1 MNYVPSAE
9 LAAILKDIEYGSL
22 ASKVSAMERLWQAGP
37 VPADVVVPVLRGA
50 LARTTPQERPFRGEE
65 PLLRLL
71 IACKLA
77 WLGDHS
83 PQVAE
88 VLKEYLSVNCII
100 PSWRFYY
107 NSKIAWLWGTR
118 VDECG
123 VSAAALE
130 AMTAFRGNEEIG
142 WFLLELLRGLES
154 LEERESSDK
163 KMSQYLLLALAA
175 LGYEEAK
182 PAIEYYRDHDPHLR
196 SAAEIA
202 LQGFGT
208 QTFRQMY
215 TALNQL
221 APAVDGHAKQNEKS
235 SAGCLVFV
243 VILAVA
249 ASVAAL
255 AIQ

>member
-1 MNYVPSAE
+1 MNQVPSAE

-22 ASKVSAMERLWQAGP
+22 ASKVSAVERLWQAGP

-50 LARTTPQERPFRGEE
+50 LARTTPQERNFRGKES
-65 PLLRLL
+65 LLRLL

-83 PQVAE
+83 PEVAK
-88 VLKEYLSVNCII
+88 VLREYLSVNFIT
-100 PSWRFYY
+100 PAEQGHEFY
-107 NSKIAWLWGTR
+107 KFPWLVGTG
-118 VDECG
+118 VDECRA
-123 VSAAALE
+123 SIAALE

-163 KMSQYLLLALAA
+163 RMSKYLLLALAA

-182 PAIEYYRDHDPHLR
+182 PAMEYYRDHDPDLR

-208 QTFRQMY
+208 QTFLQMAA
-215 TALNQL
+215 ALSRL
-221 APAVDGHAKQNEKS
+221 TPAADGHAKQNEKS

-243 VILAVA
+243 VILGVA